1 MPQQP
6 FDAEFMRRM
15 AELTHGTLSGE
26 DDGPAAA
33 GEPRVELP
41 EALAGQVAVYEIRG
55 PLFFGAAQ
63 RAMGRIGRVSG
74 RVRVLIMRL
83 ERVPTMDATGLVALE
98 SAIATLTKQGCVA
111 ILTGAG
117 AEERHH
123 ASRLRE
129 DSGLPCEARLA
140 DSGRAL
146 NEYARGLP
154 LLCFVKDLGQ
164 ERTLL
169 FSSDEWRRA
178 RRQSKRRLCHAR
190 SCERAGVSRK
200 ENWTAGP
207 TNRLRPG
214 WATSS
219 SFSRGE
225 LARGTGC
232 RSRPTGPASCAVVPR
247 AHGRGWRCSRA
258 H

>member
-98 SAIATLTKQGCVA
+98 SVLDRLYRSNIKVIFAGLTEEVNE
-111 ILTGAG
+111 ILDRAG
-117 AEERHH
+117 IKRVP
-123 ASRLRE
+123 
-129 DSGLPCEARLA
+129 GRLA
-140 DSGRAL
+140 
-146 NEYARGLP
+146 YAPDTETAISMAIVHAARIGKPTL
-154 LLCFVKDLGQ
+154 VIVAGKD
-164 ERTLL
+164 E
-169 FSSDEWRRA
+169 
-178 RRQSKRRLCHAR
+178 
-190 SCERAGVSRK
+190 
-200 ENWTAGP
+200 
-207 TNRLRPG
+207 
-214 WATSS
+214 
-219 SFSRGE
+219 
-225 LARGTGC
+225 
-232 RSRPTGPASCAVVPR
+232 VVPDL
-247 AHGRGWRCSRA
+247 ATKLPSDVKPVVIDGASHFFLDLYGEEAADTIAKFVQSDQA
-258 H
+258 MAK